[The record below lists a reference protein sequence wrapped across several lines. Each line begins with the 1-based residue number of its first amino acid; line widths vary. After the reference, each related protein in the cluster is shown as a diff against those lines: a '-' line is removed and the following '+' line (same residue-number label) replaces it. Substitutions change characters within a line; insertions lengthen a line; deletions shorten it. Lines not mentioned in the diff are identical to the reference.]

1 MNQKLT
7 FQAFATTLAALGL
20 AACGSAPAEPA
31 QSPVEAK
38 EVPAAEAAPATA
50 EAAPPAAATATPDTA
65 APASPPAAAPAAE
78 ATPVPKA
85 EEKPADAAA
94 PKPAT
99 KKKAAGAKAACG
111 PGTCG

>member
-1 MNQKLT
+1 MNQKLS

-50 EAAPPAAATATPDTA
+50 EAAPPAAATATPDAA
-65 APASPPAAAPAAE
+65 APAAPPAAPAAE
-78 ATPVPKA
+78 ATPAPKA